1 MRTSIAAALVLLTST
16 SALAGSHGG
25 GDDPGRGGGR
35 LGGVSSGIGGAVGGG
50 GHGGGGNGGGNGGGG
65 DRPPTDGTRDPDY
78 RTDTSDHELYRHRHD
93 GPDIVYVD
101 TEERVVRRKPR
112 EPEINRTAAHLDLY
126 LGVQKVVESDTSF
139 SATVAISDDWF
150 RLAAYGTRY
159 WEERMDG
166 AGKLTM
172 TMGGATFG
180 FPIQQGGG
188 SHAYLEGGVV
198 LLKTANDPV
207 SDSSISGGKVGLH
220 LEQGLRNTTIVG
232 DAHALLFEAGV
243 KAFEARIA
251 LRYGKLEGAFRV
263 LDFNVGPALYG
274 PEVGLAF

>member
-16 SALAGSHGG
+16 SALAGSRG

-50 GHGGGGNGGGNGGGG
+50 GHGGGGGNGGGG
-65 DRPPTDGTRDPDY
+65 SGDRPPDDGTRDPDY
-78 RTDTSDHELYRHRHD
+78 TSDVNHRGMYRRRHD
-93 GPDIVYVD
+93 GADIVYVD
-101 TEERVVRRKPR
+101 NEERVVRRKPP
-112 EPEINRTAAHLDLY
+112 EPEINRMPAHLDLY
-126 LGVQKVVESDTSF
+126 LGIQKVVESETSF

-220 LEQGLRNTTIVG
+220 LEQGLRSTTIVG

-274 PEVGLAF
+274 PEIGLAF